1 VEIGSLNSMAPRESL
16 MRPMEERF
24 PQTPEPEVEDD
35 FGEDEDAVE
44 TEFQGVRVDLEE
56 ASLAIGTAVDLAWM
70 EFERERDAVAP
81 SFAGRWTE
89 REAIFA
95 NRQAAPKDSQGRLVK
110 DHQNAHLHQG
120 LSMGLL
126 TEAVTTVGPAIQH
139 AVIGAD
145 GLPVEFFA
153 YGYRGEDGPKKQ
165 LVEGI
170 AEYDA
175 ERAGWRAA
183 VGAGLLRPLP
193 MHGTVTFRQGW
204 QETTELTYEAG
215 KIVERPRPGGM
226 FFYHWPELDVVVSDP
241 QAEHAWEQRTVIW
254 RDQVTVSELW
264 GNRRRL
270 DSEDTIIRTVNGPVA
285 KPESVRRGRYTNLEA
300 LMVEE
305 SELAQST
312 YMPHQHTGSDEAKGL
327 RGEGMHGLRTERLR
341 KRLELQGKF
350 PVGSMLRTGELPL
363 RAFKALIPEPIGI
376 DTDRTTGEVIPIEG
390 EELFRLCDQV
400 VWYVTVVEGDNGWHV
415 IDLRPCPYRRGRT
428 ELLHATFIASG
439 CFYGHGIDQMAG
451 DLSDTAD
458 MFFNDVSRILK
469 NNARPPIVV
478 DQKLAGHFRDGELW
492 KLEGDGEIFKFDSS
506 SVPSGLAA
514 KDAVGYLLKPWDPS
528 IVNFVSMIQGLFNT
542 RAMAT
547 QVGKGAAADTGT
559 DTAAEISMQQ
569 ASLDRRL
576 RAVVDS
582 IAKVNLVTRSW
593 SLWLEDLDTFNTD
606 AQLTDLAMR
615 VAGQP
620 GAGAKS
626 IWPKGAKTLSL
637 ADEFSVRHIGDG
649 AVRREVTAQMTLKL
663 ASTFGAVIGPEAS
676 RRLFRIGIESLGMDP
691 DRILPE
697 DRESVD
703 PMDEYNLIISGGA
716 RPTVSPK
723 DDDASHVK
731 AHTMQALRVQ
741 EMIASGQVVE
751 GIDLLAVY
759 DMLQSHILE
768 HVQAFNEKYAEMEA
782 RKQAEAGGGGPPGA
796 SGGKKAIDKEMAGG
810 GDRAPAADGDKSAK
824 GMAAAAAQEGGV
836 T

>member
-1 VEIGSLNSMAPRESL
+1 VEIGSINSWGPRESL
-16 MRPMEERF
+16 MRPLEERN
-24 PQTPEPEVEDD
+24 PQAPAPEVEDE
-35 FGEDEDAVE
+35 FGYDEDPVE
-44 TEFQGVRVDLEE
+44 TEFQRARGDLES
-56 ASLAIGTAVDLAWM
+56 ASDAIGTAVEMAWS
-70 EFERERDAVAP
+70 EFERKRDEVAP
-81 SFAGRWTE
+81 NFAGRWLD
-89 REAIFA
+89 RETVFA
-95 NRQAAPKDSQGRLVK
+95 NRQAAPTDSQGRLVRS
-110 DHQNAHLHQG
+110 HPNAHLHQG

-145 GLPVEFFA
+145 GLPVEFFP
-153 YGYRGEDGPKKQ
+153 YGYRSEDGSKKQ

-170 AEYDA
+170 AEYDC
-175 ERAGWRAA
+175 ERAGWRAG
-183 VGAGLLRPLP
+183 VTSGLLRPLP
-193 MHGTVTFRQGW
+193 IHGTVTYRQGW
-204 QETTELTYEAG
+204 QETTELVYEAG

-226 FFYHWPELDVVVSDP
+226 FFFHWPELDVVVSDP
-241 QAEHAWEQRTVIW
+241 ELEHAWDQRTVIW
-254 RDQVTVSELW
+254 RDEVTVSELW

-270 DSEDTIIRTVNGPVA
+270 DTEDTIVRLATGPVA

-300 LMVEE
+300 LMVDE
-305 SELAQST
+305 SELAQMT
-312 YMPHQHTGSDEAKGL
+312 YLPHQTGGDQQAKGP

-341 KRLELQGKF
+341 RRLELQGKF
-350 PVGSMLRTGELPL
+350 PVGSMLRTGELTM
-363 RAFKALIPEPIGI
+363 RAFTALIPEPIGI
-376 DTDRTTGEVIPIEG
+376 DTDRTTGEVIPVEG
-390 EELFRLCDQV
+390 EDLFRLCDQV
-400 VWYVTVVEGDNGWHV
+400 VWYVTVVEGERGWHV

-451 DLSDTAD
+451 DLADTAD
-458 MFFNDVSRILK
+458 MFFNHLSAILA
-469 NNARPPIVV
+469 NNADPPMVV
-478 DQKLAGHFRDGELW
+478 DQKLAGHFRDDELK
-492 KLEGDGEIFKFDSS
+492 KLHQNGATFKFDSA
-506 SVPSGLAA
+506 SVASGLSAA
-514 KDAVGYLLKPWDPS
+514 DAVGYLLKPLEPATF
-528 IVNFVSMIQGLFNT
+528 NFVSLIQGLFNT

-606 AQLTDLAMR
+606 QQLTDLAMR
-615 VAGQP
+615 VAGQS
-620 GAGAKS
+620 GAGAKT
-626 IWPKGAKTLSL
+626 IWPKGQKTVSL

-663 ASTFGAVIGPEAS
+663 ASTFGNVIGPEAS

-703 PMDEYNLIISGGA
+703 PMDEYNLIIKGGA
-716 RPTVSPK
+716 RPAISPK
-723 DDDASHVK
+723 DDDSLHVR
-731 AHTMQALRVQ
+731 AHSMQAQRVQ
-741 EMIASGQVVE
+741 EMIASGVVVE
-751 GIDLLAVY
+751 DVDLLAVF
-759 DMLQSHILE
+759 DMLQTHVLE
-768 HVQAFNEKYAEMEA
+768 HVKAFNEKYAEMEA

-796 SGGKKAIDKEMAGG
+796 GGGKKAIDKEMAGG

-824 GMAAAAAQEGGV
+824 GMAAAAAMEGGV